1 MALFRKLYEKLK
13 NLIAIFLLATYLF
26 SATELHQVLKLP
38 VIFQH
43 FAEHKKQNKQL
54 TLLEFLDI
62 HYMHGSPMDADH
74 DRDMKLPFKT
84 ISAFNLAL
92 GPVITPDQPGLTIFS
107 PAFII
112 TNTFEN
118 TNDDLLPS
126 EQLSSIYHPP
136 RT

>member
-13 NLIAIFLLATYLF
+13 NLIAIFLLVTYLF

-62 HYMHGSPMDADH
+62 HYMHGSPMDADC
-74 DRDMKLPFKT
+74 KLPYT
-84 ISAFNLAL
+84 SAR
-92 GPVITPDQPGLTIFS
+92 VV
-107 PAFII
+107 
-112 TNTFEN
+112 
-118 TNDDLLPS
+118 
-126 EQLSSIYHPP
+126 
-136 RT
+136 